1 MWHYKTLQSEI
12 SVNLCWYSRK
22 GCFRERSFKCVCVC
36 VCFQLRDSMKAE
48 MQERAKEA
56 EQQKKRIAELEL
68 IQQKLEAA
76 LNMEIQA
83 RLEEERARLELE
95 R

>member
-1 MWHYKTLQSEI
+1 MQ
-12 SVNLCWYSRK
+12 
-22 GCFRERSFKCVCVC
+22 
-36 VCFQLRDSMKAE
+36 AE
-48 MQERAKEA
+48 MQEKVREA
-56 EQQKKRIAELEL
+56 EQQKKRILELEL

-76 LNMEIQA
+76 LTIEIQA

>member
-1 MWHYKTLQSEI
+1 M
-12 SVNLCWYSRK
+12 
-22 GCFRERSFKCVCVC
+22 CVRV
-36 VCFQLRDSMKAE
+36 QLRDSMKAE

-56 EQQKKRIAELEL
+56 EQQKKRIVELEL

-83 RLEEERARLELE
+83 RLEEERARQELE

>member
-1 MWHYKTLQSEI
+1 M
-12 SVNLCWYSRK
+12 
-22 GCFRERSFKCVCVC
+22 CVCV
-36 VCFQLRDSMKAE
+36 QLRDSMKAE

-68 IQQKLEAA
+68 TQQKLEAA

-83 RLEEERARLELE
+83 RLEEERARQELE

>member
-1 MWHYKTLQSEI
+1 MGASGKDIL
-12 SVNLCWYSRK
+12 SVCYV
-22 GCFRERSFKCVCVC
+22 CVSCVC

-68 IQQKLEAA
+68 TQQKLEAA

-83 RLEEERARLELE
+83 RLEEERARQELE

>member
-1 MWHYKTLQSEI
+1 M
-12 SVNLCWYSRK
+12 
-22 GCFRERSFKCVCVC
+22 CVRV
-36 VCFQLRDSMKAE
+36 QLRDSMKAE

-68 IQQKLEAA
+68 TQQKLEAA
-76 LNMEIQA
+76 LNMEILA
-83 RLEEERARLELE
+83 RLEEERARQELE

>member
-1 MWHYKTLQSEI
+1 M
-12 SVNLCWYSRK
+12 
-22 GCFRERSFKCVCVC
+22 CVRV
-36 VCFQLRDSMKAE
+36 QLRDSMKAE

-83 RLEEERARLELE
+83 RLEEERARQELE

>member
-1 MWHYKTLQSEI
+1 M
-12 SVNLCWYSRK
+12 CM
-22 GCFRERSFKCVCVC
+22 CVCV
-36 VCFQLRDSMKAE
+36 QLRDSMKAE

-68 IQQKLEAA
+68 TQQKLEAA

-83 RLEEERARLELE
+83 RLEEERARQELE

>member
-1 MWHYKTLQSEI
+1 MCVRLQ
-12 SVNLCWYSRK
+12 V
-22 GCFRERSFKCVCVC
+22 
-36 VCFQLRDSMKAE
+36 RDSMKAE

-68 IQQKLEAA
+68 TQQKLEAA

-83 RLEEERARLELE
+83 RLEEERARQELE

>member
-1 MWHYKTLQSEI
+1 
-12 SVNLCWYSRK
+12 
-22 GCFRERSFKCVCVC
+22 
-36 VCFQLRDSMKAE
+36 MKAE

-68 IQQKLEAA
+68 TQQKLEAA

-83 RLEEERARLELE
+83 RLEEERVRQELE

>member
-1 MWHYKTLQSEI
+1 
-12 SVNLCWYSRK
+12 
-22 GCFRERSFKCVCVC
+22 
-36 VCFQLRDSMKAE
+36 MKAE

-68 IQQKLEAA
+68 TQQKLEAA
-76 LNMEIQA
+76 LKMEIQA
-83 RLEEERARLELE
+83 RLEEGRARQELE

>member
-1 MWHYKTLQSEI
+1 MYVH
-12 SVNLCWYSRK
+12 V
-22 GCFRERSFKCVCVC
+22 
-36 VCFQLRDSMKAE
+36 QLRDSMKAE

-68 IQQKLEAA
+68 TQQQLEAA

-83 RLEEERARLELE
+83 RLEEERARQELE